1 MIIIILFFLL
11 LSVFLY
17 ALLGGADFGIG
28 ILELLSS
35 KKNKELTKSNAYR
48 VIGPVWEVNHVWLII
63 ALVILWVGFPYFFNI
78 MVLNLH
84 IPMTLVLLGIIVR
97 GVAFVFRHYDA
108 VQDHSQ
114 KIYDRLFRW
123 SSLFTPFFIGLCF
136 GALFGGNIN
145 PPENYQTLS
154 EFSFSEL
161 FIFPWLNWFSI
172 NVGLFF
178 SALCAFNSSIFMIG
192 ESDFDQA
199 KRYSRKAQFS
209 NIFLAISGLWVFFS
223 SIYTSQISLNYLF
236 ERTELIILFV
246 LLIVVLQFLIWYFL
260 AKLSKIM
267 LRVMTAFLSLVLV
280 AIPFT
285 AISFQFQSNIEMF
298 QFQYLRQTHFYLA
311 ISLIMGSIFIIPGL
325 IHLLKT
331 FGMIKIFDKQAD
343 N

>member
-1 MIIIILFFLL
+1 
-11 LSVFLY
+11 
-17 ALLGGADFGIG
+17 
-28 ILELLSS
+28 
-35 KKNKELTKSNAYR
+35 
-48 VIGPVWEVNHVWLII
+48 
-63 ALVILWVGFPYFFNI
+63 
-78 MVLNLH
+78 
-84 IPMTLVLLGIIVR
+84 MTLVLLGIIVR